1 MNAIEVFCP
10 GSVANISCGF
20 DILGLCLDSIG
31 DTMRVKKVSKKGI
44 TIKSISGYNLSLK
57 TNENAAGVSA
67 LALLNQ
73 YKNIDYGFEIEIIKK
88 IKPGSGIG
96 SSAASA
102 SGSVF
107 AINELLGKPFSKK
120 ELVKFAL
127 EGEYICSKSY
137 HADNI
142 SPLIFGGITLVRDHK
157 ELDIVNLPTP
167 SKLYVT
173 IIHPQ
178 IELKTSDSRSVLK
191 QKVTLE
197 KAIQQSANIASL
209 ISGLYSNDY
218 NLISRSLIDVLVEP
232 HRSDLIPAF
241 SELKNTCKDYGALG
255 SGISGSGPSVF
266 ALSISI
272 IELKP
277 SETNNCA
284 IVVSISKFLITD
296 LGLSNSLT
304 FNSVCLTDRLFF
316 NICS

>member
-67 LALLNQ
+67 LALINQ
-73 YKNIDYGFEIEIIKK
+73 YKDIDYGFEIEIIKK

-127 EGEYICSKSY
+127 DGEYICSKSY

-167 SKLYVT
+167 SELYIT

-178 IELKTSDSRSVLK
+178 IELKTSDSRSIIDRNIHISK
-191 QKVTLE
+191 MTE
-197 KAIQQSANIASL
+197 QSANLGAFISSL
-209 ISGLYSNDY
+209 YEEDY
-218 NLISRSLIDVLVEP
+218 ELLKRSIKDVIIEP
-232 HRSDLIPAF
+232 YRSELIPEFKNLKKIA
-241 SELKNTCKDYGALG
+241 LKNNALG
-255 SGISGSGPSVF
+255 FGISGSGPSMF
-266 ALSISI
+266 SLCKGIKSANTI
-272 IELKP
+272 IENMEFQLDKMDINYK
-277 SETNNCA
+277 SY
-284 IVVSISKFLITD
+284 ISKINNE
-296 LGLSNSLT
+296 GLKIL
-304 FNSVCLTDRLFF
+304 
-316 NICS
+316 